1 MKVISTA
8 LPDVFIFEPSV
19 YPDARGFFMECFN
32 QKFFSEATGFQG
44 NFVQDNH
51 SRSAKNVLR
60 GMHYQLQ
67 KPQGKLLRV
76 TNGTIFDVVVDVR
89 KSAPTFGQ
97 WLGVELSSD
106 NRYMLWVPPGYAHGF
121 VALTDDADV
130 TYKVTDYHF
139 PQGERSIAWN
149 DRAIGI
155 KWPVQNPILSER
167 DQKAARLKDAE
178 VYN

>member
-8 LPDVFIFEPSV
+8 LPDIFIFEPDF
-19 YPDARGFFMECFN
+19 YPDARGFFMEVFN
-32 QKFFSEATGFQG
+32 QRFFSEVTGFQG
-44 NFVQDNH
+44 SFAQDNQ

-67 KPQGKLLRV
+67 KPQGKLVRV
-76 TNGTIFDVVVDVR
+76 TNGAVFDVVVDIR
-89 KSAPTFGQ
+89 KSSPTFGQ

-106 NRYMLWVPPGYAHGF
+106 NRRLLWIPSGYAHGF
-121 VALTDDADV
+121 VSLADNTDV

-149 DRAIGI
+149 DSAIGI

-167 DQKAARLKDAE
+167 DQKAVLLKDAE
-178 VYN
+178 IYN